1 MLDAVMGETPNPGE
15 WERKAGGNQSPLM
28 TRECRTAEGL
38 VFITDFVLPVF
49 GCLEK
54 ARAMEVNMYGGGS
67 RTGSTE
73 YSAKKALGNKF
84 YPCLH
89 NDKGFYWTPEM
100 QKIALNIGEFFLMP
114 AIFTSRVTGFLFS
127 LVIVGSLLFLEH
139 RYPCCY

>member
-1 MLDAVMGETPNPGE
+1 MEAEFVNSAWDAIKSSSPGTEGDWCLAEGSLEGEPVKWGTEIMLDAMMGETPNPGE
-15 WERKAGGNQSPLM
+15 WERKAGGHQSPLM

-38 VFITDFVLPVF
+38 VFITDFVLPMF

-89 NDKGFYWTPEM
+89 NDKDFY
-100 QKIALNIGEFFLMP
+100 
-114 AIFTSRVTGFLFS
+114 
-127 LVIVGSLLFLEH
+127 
-139 RYPCCY
+139 